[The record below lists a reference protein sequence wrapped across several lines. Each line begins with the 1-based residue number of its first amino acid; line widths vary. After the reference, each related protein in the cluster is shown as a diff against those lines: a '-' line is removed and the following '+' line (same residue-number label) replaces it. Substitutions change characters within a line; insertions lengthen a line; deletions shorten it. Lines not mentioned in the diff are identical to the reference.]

1 MSATKKLKNVLLFG
15 GGGCHDFKSC
25 CPILEGYLGTIK
37 TIKYDYVAEDYDVF
51 TAKRIK
57 QYDTVVIYHTGGQL
71 NTEQKRGLVEWCA
84 AGGGVVGI
92 HGAADSFKNSPEYL
106 AMLGGVFKAHPFSRK
121 YIIGLNDEHHP
132 AVKHIRGYA
141 VEFWEKWP
149 VFEFEVEDEQYLLD
163 YDSRV
168 TVLASTI
175 FRGRQWP
182 VVWTKPWGDGKV
194 FYIAL
199 GHNPSACEN
208 KVFKKLFVGGV
219 RWVLNPQPGPEPPT
233 NKFAIS

>member
-1 MSATKKLKNVLLFG
+1 VEREELSEEIIYRRSK
-15 GGGCHDFKSC
+15 
-25 CPILEGYLGTIK
+25 
-37 TIKYDYVAEDYDVF
+37 VAV
-51 TAKRIK
+51 
-57 QYDTVVIYHTGGQL
+57 TVTRLSGSTMWL
-71 NTEQKRGLVEWCA
+71 QKM
-84 AGGGVVGI
+84 
-92 HGAADSFKNSPEYL
+92 P
-106 AMLGGVFKAHPFSRK
+106 
-121 YIIGLNDEHHP
+121 
-132 AVKHIRGYA
+132 
-141 VEFWEKWP
+141 EKWP